1 MDRIQLLHRIGAC
14 ENNLAQPNWKGPAI
28 PLCSAPAT
36 YLCQVCGR
44 VLCGSHAGGHTHA
57 AADSASALASH
68 FQNQLAQQQ
77 TIAGHLSDQLDLLS
91 SKLEAAHSDQNKLAQ
106 IRSLVA

>member
-36 YLCQVCGR
+36 YLCQICGR

-57 AADSASALASH
+57 AADTASALASH

-77 TIAGHLSDQLDLLS
+77 TIAGHLSDQLDSLAAQLQGYKADQDKLL
-91 SKLEAAHSDQNKLAQ
+91 Q
-106 IRSLVA
+106 IRSLLS